1 MRTRTKKQSNLLASL
16 AHAFAAFGAVAALG
30 FAAPSTAQ
38 TLTTIDFEGLADGTL
53 LGLQFPGLQFSNA
66 AVLASGLSLNEF
78 EFPPRSGDKVASDD
92 QGFMQLVFDVPVSSV
107 AGYFTYSVPL
117 QLTASD
123 AGGTVVASAVS
134 SFSSNLLISGVAGS
148 APNERITLSFASGI
162 TRLVIAGDPAGGSFV
177 MDDLAVSPV
186 PEPAGALLLMAG
198 LVALSGV
205 RRARSLEVLS

>member
-1 MRTRTKKQSNLLASL
+1 M
-16 AHAFAAFGAVAALG
+16 GAVTAHG
-30 FAAPSTAQ
+30 ST
-38 TLTTIDFEGLADGTL
+38 GSGTS
-53 LGLQFPGLQFSNA
+53 P
-66 AVLASGLSLNEF
+66 
-78 EFPPRSGDKVASDD
+78 
-92 QGFMQLVFDVPVSSV
+92 
-107 AGYFTYSVPL
+107 
-117 QLTASD
+117 
-123 AGGTVVASAVS
+123 TVVASAVS